1 MRILFAIM
9 TVLGLLAAPRA
20 RAQQPILTGADQT
33 DVYLPMLKGK
43 RVGLLVNP
51 TSVIGSTPIVDSLLK
66 RGVNIKMIFGP
77 EHGFR
82 NNASNGAEVADEID
96 PQTGIPVVSLYG
108 NRRKPE
114 PAQMA
119 ALDVL
124 VFDLQDVG
132 CRFYTLINS
141 LREIMEACADAG
153 KPLVI
158 LDRPNPNGFVDGPIL
173 DMSLE
178 SGIGRFPVPIAHGMT
193 IGEFAQMI
201 NGQGW
206 MRNKKKCDIRI
217 VKLKNY
223 RHDLDYTLPVAPSP
237 NLNTQQS
244 IVLYPSLCLFEGT
257 ILSQGRGTHF
267 PFTVLG
273 APAFKGKFDFSFTP
287 VSIPGKSESPLHK
300 DVTCYGLDLRTFD
313 ITPWRKRGQIN
324 IGWMIELYKAYPN
337 KKDFFNRSLSSAIG
351 NIDYLAGTRDFR
363 KQIEAGATE
372 AEIRKSW
379 EPGLSRYKVMRKK
392 YVLYP

>member
-1 MRILFAIM
+1 M
-9 TVLGLLAAPRA
+9 TVLGLMAAPRA
-20 RAQQPILTGADQT
+20 GAQQPMLTGADQT
-33 DVYLPMLKGK
+33 EVYLPMLKGK

-96 PQTGIPVVSLYG
+96 PATGIPVVSLYG
-108 NRRKPE
+108 NRRRPE
-114 PAQMA
+114 PGQMA

-223 RHDLDYTLPVAPSP
+223 RHDMDYTLPVAPSP

-273 APAFKGKFDFSFTP
+273 APAFKGKYDFSFTP
-287 VSIPGKSESPLHK
+287 VSIPGMSESPLHK

-324 IGWMIELYKAYPN
+324 IGWMIDLYKAYPN

-372 AEIRKSW
+372 AQIRKSW
-379 EPGLSRYKVMRKK
+379 EPGLSRYKAMRKQ